1 MDIVSTI
8 GWFDEEHS
16 LMRPDR
22 SFTKLKDIKVGDEV
36 VAANGSIKKV
46 VDVERIQ
53 APNHYQLTID
63 DKFLN
68 CAFESKILTKKE
80 NESMK
85 FLIIGHLLLTD
96 NIINFTDQN
105 KFIKGETMIDP
116 TFTVKN
122 IQAIDFINKP
132 INLVKITIK
141 NDPAYINLAY
151 VIHI

>member
-1 MDIVSTI
+1 MNLVSTI

-36 VAANGSIKKV
+36 VCANGSTKKV
-46 VDVERIQ
+46 VAVERIQ

-80 NESMK
+80 NEPMK
-85 FLIIGHLLLTD
+85 FLIVGYLMLTD

-105 KFIKGETMIDP
+105 KFIKGETMIEP
-116 TFTVKN
+116 TFTTASIKT
-122 IQAIDFINKP
+122 IDFINKP

-141 NDPAYINLAY
+141 NNPAYINLAY
-151 VIHI
+151 VIHL

>member
-1 MDIVSTI
+1 MNIVSTI

-36 VAANGSIKKV
+36 VAANGSTKKV
-46 VDVERIQ
+46 VNVERIQ

-80 NESMK
+80 NEPMK
-85 FLIIGHLLLTD
+85 FLIIGCLMLTD

-105 KFIKGETMIDP
+105 KSIKGEIIIEP
-116 TFTVKN
+116 TFTTASIKT
-122 IQAIDFINKP
+122 IDFINKP

-141 NDPAYINLAY
+141 NNPAYINLAY
-151 VIHI
+151 VINI

>member
-1 MDIVSTI
+1 MNIISTI

-16 LMRPDR
+16 LMRPDG

-36 VAANGSIKKV
+36 VAANGSTKKV
-46 VDVERIQ
+46 VNVERIQ
-53 APNHYQLTID
+53 ASNHYQLTID

-85 FLIIGHLLLTD
+85 FLIVGYLMLTD

-141 NDPAYINLAY
+141 NDPDYINLAY